1 MYGITCAVTLKEKT
15 FDWNKIKQK
24 TNKKNKNT
32 KLNKNVWSLVFL
44 LFYAFVIVVSKR

>member
-24 TNKKNKNT
+24 HKQKKQKHKQPPPKKNKQ
-32 KLNKNVWSLVFL
+32 KNLWQL
-44 LFYAFVIVVSKR
+44 

>member
-32 KLNKNVWSLVFL
+32 NTPPPQKKLTNKKTCVTAIKIN
-44 LFYAFVIVVSKR
+44 

>member
-32 KLNKNVWSLVFL
+32 NNPPPKKQTNKKTCVTAIKIN
-44 LFYAFVIVVSKR
+44 